1 MQNLLFIY
9 YYTEIAHI
17 LYTYLLHDES
27 NFFVE
32 KIHFEILFKVKSK
45 LSSQLVHKR
54 DIWLYL

>member
-1 MQNLLFIY
+1 MQNLLSIY
-9 YYTEIAHI
+9 YFTEIAHI

-27 NFFVE
+27 NFLVE

-54 DIWLYL
+54 NI